1 MLETEAASRPSN
13 QQREFYM
20 KIVQAAVLV
29 LVGALGAILY
39 VKVKGGPEPAAA
51 PAPAAIEVEAH
62 PLAAQP
68 AEAKPVE
75 PEEPIAPPIPDPPV
89 RRREPK
95 QAHARILTSSL
106 RRTEPLKIEP
116 LSRPAEVTPPPPQPS
131 PVVNTPIATAPPPA
145 PVVERAPEP
154 VEPPAPP
161 PPPRQATL
169 KAGMLVPVRL
179 LETISSDKNHPGDTF
194 TATLDAPLVVDGLV
208 LAERGARV
216 EGKVVESQQA
226 GRVKGLASIALELTR
241 LSLSDGQHVEISTD
255 SFTKM
260 GPESKGADAAKIGG
274 GAALGAIIGAVAGGG
289 KGAAIGAGVGG
300 AAGTGTVLATRGK
313 SATLPI
319 ETKISFRINNL
330 VTVTERRKRS

>member
-1 MLETEAASRPSN
+1 
-13 QQREFYM
+13 M

-39 VKVKGGPEPAAA
+39 VKVKGTPEPAA
-51 PAPAAIEVEAH
+51 APAAIEVEAH
-62 PLAAQP
+62 PVVAQ
-68 AEAKPVE
+68 PVE
-75 PEEPIAPPIPDPPV
+75 PEEPAAPPIPDPPV
-89 RRREPK
+89 RRRQPK

-106 RRTEPLKIEP
+106 KRTEP
-116 LSRPAEVTPPPPQPS
+116 LSRPTEVTPQPPQPS
-131 PVVNTPIATAPPPA
+131 PVVSTPIAAPPPA

-179 LETISSDKNHPGDTF
+179 IETVSSDKNHPGDTF

-313 SATLPI
+313 SATLPS
-319 ETKISFRINNL
+319 ETKISFRINNS